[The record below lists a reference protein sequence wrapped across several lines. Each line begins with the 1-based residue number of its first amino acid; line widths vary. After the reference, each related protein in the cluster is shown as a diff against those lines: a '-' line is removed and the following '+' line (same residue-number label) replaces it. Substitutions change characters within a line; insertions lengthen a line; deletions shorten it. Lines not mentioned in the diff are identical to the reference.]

1 MHVKMHSSIPHIRF
15 AIKRL
20 RNDEKYMLLQTVCT
34 TMAAVTAHFTISNKK
49 IQQKISKDIKKS
61 QRGEKISNNFEFRA
75 VGKANL
81 FGIFTSSYSSSII
94 SHFNLSLVLH
104 F

>member
-20 RNDEKYMLLQTVCT
+20 RNDEKYMLLQTLCT

-49 IQQKISKDIKKS
+49 IQQKISKDIKKIAE
-61 QRGEKISNNFEFRA
+61 RRENFKQFR
-75 VGKANL
+75 
-81 FGIFTSSYSSSII
+81 I
-94 SHFNLSLVLH
+94 
-104 F
+104 